1 MDGSF
6 LIDPGGEVA
15 EMIRQLEVLESP
27 AECCTALAATG
38 MSEGDAETTAE
49 VFKALGDPTRIR
61 IVNLLANAPGPACVC
76 DLTDEVELSQPTV
89 SFHLKKLVSAGLLER
104 EQRGVWAFYSV
115 NREALG
121 RLATIFTMEEVS
133 A

>member
-1 MDGSF
+1 
-6 LIDPGGEVA
+6 
-15 EMIRQLEVLESP
+15 MIRQLEVLESP
-27 AECCTALAATG
+27 AACCAPLAATG

-49 VFKALGDPTRIR
+49 VFKALGDPTRVR
-61 IVNLLANAPGPACVC
+61 IVNLLANAPGPVCVC

-121 RLATIFTMEEVS
+121 RLATIFTMEE
-133 A
+133 ATI